1 MGSSGTVEVKLSAIL
16 KFGAQ
21 NMFKESDGA
30 KKLDDLDLDEILA
43 RAETH
48 DTVGDQTSSSLGG
61 EEFLKQFQVA
71 DFGDGDMSWEDIIP
85 QEERERIARA
95 AAELA

>member
-21 NMFKESDGA
+21 NMFKESDGT

-48 DTVGDQTSSSLGG
+48 DTVGASKIRDSFYVSS
-61 EEFLKQFQVA
+61 
-71 DFGDGDMSWEDIIP
+71 
-85 QEERERIARA
+85 
-95 AAELA
+95 